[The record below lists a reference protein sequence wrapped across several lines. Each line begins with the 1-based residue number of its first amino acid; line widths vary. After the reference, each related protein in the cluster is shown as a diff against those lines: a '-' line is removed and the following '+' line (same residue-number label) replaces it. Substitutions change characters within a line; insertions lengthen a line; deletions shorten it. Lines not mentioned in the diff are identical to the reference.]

1 VGNIPYDATEE
12 QLVEIFQE
20 VGPVVSFRLV
30 WDRETGKPKGYGF
43 CEYRDAAMAL
53 SAMRNLNGHEM
64 NGRALR
70 VDFAERGLEDK
81 DSVPLITPPANP
93 VTPPGVQSEVLKILE
108 GMSHPQLQEIL
119 IQMKNLI
126 QKNTDHVRHLLVNN
140 PQFSYALLQAQVI
153 LSTVTPEMAKQVL
166 IPPTTVKPPPIDETL
181 SNVMGSPSQRHLTPH
196 NNPMSLSSHISA
208 AFPPF
213 PPLPLGTLP
222 PQLTR
227 PGFEFDYA
235 PPPMSY
241 PIAPENLGEILPE
254 DQRLLLEQ
262 VLQLSPE
269 QIENLPP
276 QERMQIM
283 HLRQTVMQLNYLGPS
298 LFHFPQEK
306 KD

>member
-1 VGNIPYDATEE
+1 VGNIPYGATEE

-30 WDRETGKPKGYGF
+30 LDRDTGRSKGYGF

-53 SAMRNLNGHEM
+53 SAMRNLNGYEM

-81 DSVPLITPPANP
+81 DSVPLITPPVP
-93 VTPPGVQSEVLKILE
+93 VAPPGVQSEVLKIIE

-126 QKNTDHVRHLLVNN
+126 QKNSDHVRHLLINN
-140 PQFSYALLQAQVI
+140 PQFSFALLQSQVI
-153 LSTVTPEMAKQVL
+153 LGVVTSETAKQAL
-166 IPPTTVKPPPIDETL
+166 SPPTTVKQPPLEETL
-181 SNVMGSPSQRHLTPH
+181 SNVIGSPSQRHLAPH
-196 NNPMSLSSHISA
+196 NIPMALPSHVSA
-208 AFPPF
+208 SFPPF
-213 PPLPLGTLP
+213 NPLPLGSLGP
-222 PQLTR
+222 LTR
-227 PGFEFDYA
+227 PGGFDFEYA
-235 PPPMSY
+235 PPPPMGY

-283 HLRQTVMQLNYLGPS
+283 HLRQTVMQLNYLGPR
-298 LFHFPQEK
+298 
-306 KD
+306 